1 MAENNA
7 RLLPEYLKDLSV
19 IDESLKN
26 KFIKYILI
34 SIFPED
40 KKSLSLYLYIY
51 NSVGQY
57 ENKDEEAEN
66 LYNYYRMTI
75 EYISNELAKELK
87 LIPSNK
93 MIDLFIDIC
102 NRMDTLISWMSR
114 SFAYIDVIL

>member
-34 SIFPED
+34 GIFPED

-51 NSVGQY
+51 NFVG
-57 ENKDEEAEN
+57 
-66 LYNYYRMTI
+66 
-75 EYISNELAKELK
+75 
-87 LIPSNK
+87 
-93 MIDLFIDIC
+93 
-102 NRMDTLISWMSR
+102 
-114 SFAYIDVIL
+114 

>member
-93 MIDLFIDIC
+93 MIDLFID